1 MATRQ
6 RVATATNS
14 IIHGGQTYY
23 LNNKELLAEV
33 AASKVKQQMTD
44 KLAKMLVLLCSRLA
58 KKGNFVGYTYNTD
71 MQGYAMMM
79 LVRTWK
85 NFDETRSDNPFA
97 FYTQCVK
104 NSFVQYLN
112 QEKRQRNIRDEILL
126 DQGLNPSYG
135 YDNGVKRVEIED
147 EQDFDSIREA
157 AESLKRAE
165 LADAPIERDETG
177 EEIPISPDAEPATVD
192 ADEDSQAEQQQ

>member
-1 MATRQ
+1 MATRH

-14 IIHGGQTYY
+14 IVHGGQTYY

-33 AASKVKQQMTD
+33 ANSREKGQMTE
-44 KLAKMLVLLCSRLA
+44 KLAKMLTLLCSRLA
-58 KKGNFVGYTYNTD
+58 KKGNFVGYSYNTD

-79 LVRTWK
+79 IVRTWK

-104 NSFVQYLN
+104 NSFIQFLN
-112 QEKRQRNIRDEILL
+112 QEKRQRNIRDQVLI

-135 YDNGVKRVEIED
+135 YDDGTRRADPDFED
-147 EQDFDSIREA
+147 EQDFDTIKETADR
-157 AESLKRAE
+157 LRRDE
-165 LADAPIERDETG
+165 LPDAPIERDETG
-177 EEIPISPDAEPATVD
+177 QEIPDTSDPDLFNIELEEELP
-192 ADEDSQAEQQQ
+192 EQ